1 MLEINGLILRRGNW
15 QRQYDLQV
23 EPGVLL
29 TIQGRSGAGKS
40 ALLAAI
46 AGFEPAHGGDI
57 RWQGQSL
64 LPLPVGQRPVSLLF
78 QEHNLFEHL
87 GVMHN
92 LRLGLAFAN
101 TPEGKEAIR
110 SAAEAL
116 EITPYLKQFPHQL
129 SGGQRQ
135 RVALLR
141 TLLRPE
147 PLVLLDEP
155 FAELDPYTRELAAA
169 WVQATA
175 KVQQKTVLLVTHQD
189 EDVGRLADRNVIL

>member
-15 QRQYDLQV
+15 QRQYDLQL

-46 AGFEPAHGGDI
+46 AGFEPARGGDI

-169 WVQATA
+169 WVQAIA
-175 KVQQKTVLLVTHQD
+175 KAQQKTVLLVTHQD
-189 EDVGRLADRNVIL
+189 EDVGRLSDRNVIL